1 MILLL
6 TIISAATLLTTIGT
20 GYYVFIRKPDKW
32 HKLNNDIDAASEA
45 KRSLVQDIDGMRND
59 KAQLEKEKGQLAYDL
74 KQLKADTNSLQDIS
88 KKLSSVISEELHQLQ
103 AINMDKQQVLLDL
116 QTIKSEIKKLNT
128 TIDSNSQK
136 VKQTSNE
143 LTTLTEQKKN
153 LKKEIETVQAE
164 FQLVKKEATELS
176 ERKIDLEKENSH
188 LSLEIAKKKISYG
201 TTLGKYTDE
210 EGDKRAVKRIGY
222 KPNNQ
227 FIKDCFPFVSM
238 PKPNSV
244 IKFPRK
250 GRIGHRGFT
259 EPALEEELKTYF
271 LHQRNLQF
279 YIDRILIISDKT
291 RPYEPDFVLIDEIE
305 NLNLF
310 IDIEIDEPYDGIGR
324 FPTHCKGQDDYRNQF
339 FNDRG
344 WIVIRFSEK
353 QIHEN
358 PKGCCR
364 HIAEVIKSV
373 NDTFSIPQE
382 LQKCPTVQEEQF
394 WTKVKSEKWAKE
406 NHREKYLGGIS
417 FVKAAKVIPVTDN
430 LNQNESERD
439 AEKKVISV
447 KPEPESPKGK
457 LNELN
462 RHHRDSRIKF
472 FSEPHIYEIDENPR
486 TISASTLVHRFF
498 DDFDSESAILNL
510 TPLNPMYGKSPKE
523 IELAW
528 ETKRNNAANLGTQLH
543 LDIESFFENG
553 KQLDNTK
560 EFDFFIKFFNT
571 ELTTLKPYRTE
582 WRIFD
587 DLVYVAGT
595 ADMIFKKNDG
605 TYAIYDWKRSEKISR
620 RGFKN
625 KKGNGVC
632 STLDDCNYNHYC
644 IQLNIYKKILEEY
657 YSITVSEMYF
667 VQLHPDQQQAVPF
680 LVPDMQNI
688 VDEMFN
694 QLTN

>member
-1 MILLL
+1 MIEFLSIIAGTTFL
-6 TIISAATLLTTIGT
+6 TLIGT
-20 GYYVFIRKPDKW
+20 VYYAFFRQPNKLK
-32 HKLNNDIDAASEA
+32 KLNNEINEA
-45 KRSLVQDIDGMRND
+45 TISKQSLLQTVDTLSKD
-59 KAQLEKEKGQLAYDL
+59 KSQLQTDFAKL
-74 KQLKADTNSLQDIS
+74 KNDTNNLQGEWNKLRNSIS
-88 KKLSSVISEELHQLQ
+88 SGQQQLQ
-103 AINMDKQQVLLDL
+103 AINKDKQQVQSDL
-116 QTIKSEIKKLNT
+116 QTIKSEIEKLKT
-128 TIDSNSQK
+128 AIDSNSQK

-143 LTTLTEQKKN
+143 LATLTEQKKN
-153 LKKEIETVQAE
+153 LKEGIETVQAQ
-164 FQLVKKEATELS
+164 FQQLKKQATELS
-176 ERKIDLEKENSH
+176 ERKSDLEKENSH

-201 TTLGKYTDE
+201 TTLAKYTDE
-210 EGDKRAVKRIGY
+210 EGDQRAVKHIGY

-227 FIKDCFPFVSM
+227 FTKNCFPFVSM
-238 PKPNSV
+238 PQPNSV

-250 GRIGHRGFT
+250 GRIGQRGFT
-259 EPALEEELKTYF
+259 EPAFEEELKTYF
-271 LHQRNLQF
+271 LRQRNIQF
-279 YIDRILIISDKT
+279 FIDRFLIVSDKT
-291 RPYEPDFVLIDEIE
+291 RPYEPDFVLIDEKE

-324 FPTHCKGQDDYRNQF
+324 FPTHCKGQDNYRNQY

-353 QIHEN
+353 QVHEN

-364 HIAEVIKSV
+364 HIAEVINSV
-373 NDTFSIPQE
+373 NDKFSIPQE
-382 LQKCPTVQEEQF
+382 LQKYPTIQEEQF
-394 WTKVKSEKWAKE
+394 WTKVKAEKWAKE
-406 NHREKYLGGIS
+406 NYREKYLGDIS
-417 FVKAAKVIPVTDN
+417 FAETAKVIPVTDN
-430 LNQNESERD
+430 LNQNESERE

-462 RHHRDSRIKF
+462 KHHRDSRIKF

-510 TPLNPMYGKSPKE
+510 TPSNPMYGKQPKE

-553 KQLDNTK
+553 TRPKDKK
-560 EFDFFIKFFNT
+560 EFEFFIDFFNNQ
-571 ELTTLKPYRTE
+571 LSTLKPYRTE

-587 DLVYVAGT
+587 DLIYVAGT
-595 ADMIFKKNDG
+595 ADMIFKKSDG
-605 TYAIYDWKRSEKISR
+605 TYAIYDWKRSERISKI
-620 RGFKN
+620 GFKN

-644 IQLNIYKKILEEY
+644 IQLNIYKKILEDH
-657 YSITVSEMYF
+657 YSKPVSEMYF